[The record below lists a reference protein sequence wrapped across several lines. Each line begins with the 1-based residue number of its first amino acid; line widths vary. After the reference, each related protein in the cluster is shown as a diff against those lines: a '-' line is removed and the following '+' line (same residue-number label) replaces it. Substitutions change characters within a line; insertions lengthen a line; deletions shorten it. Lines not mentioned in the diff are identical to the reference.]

1 MVRRFSSRPEAAPC
15 CGVLVRAALVDKS
28 LKRHVTI
35 TVSGPASGTRFR
47 GNVVTPGSG
56 SAAGQP
62 MIRKAQQEAQRWRR
76 GGGPAAVGDLRPV

>member
-35 TVSGPASGTRFR
+35 TVSGPVIGVR
-47 GNVVTPGSG
+47 GLPKLGEPQGMRS
-56 SAAGQP
+56 
-62 MIRKAQQEAQRWRR
+62 
-76 GGGPAAVGDLRPV
+76 

>member
-35 TVSGPASGTRFR
+35 TVSRPFSGREQHAQPVVFLKSVMGPGRVLWA
-47 GNVVTPGSG
+47 
-56 SAAGQP
+56 
-62 MIRKAQQEAQRWRR
+62 R
-76 GGGPAAVGDLRPV
+76 GGDLDCWPRAER

>member
-35 TVSGPASGTRFR
+35 TVSGPPTGMRLP
-47 GNVVTPGSG
+47 GNLCHAWKRMSRRTPV
-56 SAAGQP
+56 
-62 MIRKAQQEAQRWRR
+62 IRRLTGKPS
-76 GGGPAAVGDLRPV
+76 GGGRGSPAGGG